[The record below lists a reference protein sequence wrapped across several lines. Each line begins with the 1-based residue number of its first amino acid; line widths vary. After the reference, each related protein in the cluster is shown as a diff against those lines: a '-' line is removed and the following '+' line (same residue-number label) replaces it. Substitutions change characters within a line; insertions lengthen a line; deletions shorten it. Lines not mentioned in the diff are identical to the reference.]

1 MVVTN
6 LRYAESEMAL
16 FGRVKAIAMALI
28 GCLCAV
34 ILVAAE
40 APARRVVMVSIDG
53 MRPQVYS
60 ESSQA
65 RVPTIRRLMQRGA
78 WSRGVTGVMP
88 TVTYPSHTT
97 MITGVAPGV
106 HGIYDNR
113 LADPDNTSGMAWYWY
128 ARDIKVTTLPAAVRA
143 AGGTAAAVSWPV
155 TVGMDLDYNVP
166 ELIQVRHRENLSL
179 VDALTLPAH
188 LLDGY
193 VKASGK
199 PLSWPIDD
207 DDREGLAE
215 WILGQHRPT
224 LLLLHLANSDSMS
237 HEHGPDSPEAV
248 AAIEHADLLLGRLL
262 DKVAAL
268 NLDASTDVVVVS
280 DHGFLPLTQMVNLN
294 AAFKAEGLLQTNARG
309 AVTSWEAF
317 AHSAGGSGYIL
328 LKRPD
333 DPQLVARVAAVLQ
346 KLAADPANGIDRV
359 MTRQDLEAAGAHLD
373 AAFGV
378 SMKRG
383 FYLGWDTFTVLTPV
397 TSKGGHGY
405 DPAFPE
411 LRSSLVV
418 AGPDVPQVGDLGVV
432 SMTRIAPTVAGW
444 LGVRLSPQSAE
455 PLTLSASSTR

>member
-1 MVVTN
+1 VT
-6 LRYAESEMAL
+6 S
-16 FGRVKAIAMALI
+16 
-28 GCLCAV
+28 
-34 ILVAAE
+34 ILA
-40 APARRVVMVSIDG
+40 
-53 MRPQVYS
+53 
-60 ESSQA
+60 
-65 RVPTIRRLMQRGA
+65 
-78 WSRGVTGVMP
+78 
-88 TVTYPSHTT
+88 
-97 MITGVAPGV
+97 
-106 HGIYDNR
+106 
-113 LADPDNTSGMAWYWY
+113 
-128 ARDIKVTTLPAAVRA
+128 
-143 AGGTAAAVSWPV
+143 
-155 TVGMDLDYNVP
+155 
-166 ELIQVRHRENLSL
+166 
-179 VDALTLPAH
+179 
-188 LLDGY
+188 
-193 VKASGK
+193 
-199 PLSWPIDD
+199 
-207 DDREGLAE
+207 
-215 WILGQHRPT
+215 
-224 LLLLHLANSDSMS
+224 
-237 HEHGPDSPEAV
+237 
-248 AAIEHADLLLGRLL
+248 

-383 FYLGWDTFTVLTPV
+383 FYLGWDTASVLTPV

-418 AGPDVPQVGDLGVV
+418 AGPDVPQVGDLGVKLGASEAFGAHAWLETPHGIPV
-432 SMTRIAPTVAGW
+432 GGDEAAQFAP
-444 LGVRLSPQSAE
+444 LLSVDPYA
-455 PLTLSASSTR
+455 

>member
-1 MVVTN
+1 
-6 LRYAESEMAL
+6 MAL
-16 FGRVKAIAMALI
+16 FGRVEAIAMALI

-34 ILVAAE
+34 ILVVAA
-40 APARRVVMVSIDG
+40 APARHVVMVSIDG

-383 FYLGWDTFTVLTPV
+383 FYLGWDTASVLTPV

-411 LRSSLVV
+411 LRSSLVF

>member
-1 MVVTN
+1 MFD
-6 LRYAESEMAL
+6 MAR
-16 FGRVKAIAMALI
+16 FERVRAVALALI
-28 GCLCAV
+28 ACLCAV
-34 ILVAAE
+34 VLVVAE
-40 APARRVVMVSIDG
+40 APARHVVMVSIDG
-53 MRPQVYS
+53 MRPQVYG

-65 RVPTIRRLMQRGA
+65 KVPTIRRLMQRGA

-97 MITGVAPGV
+97 MITGVTPAV

-166 ELIQVRHRENLSL
+166 ELIQVRHRENLEL
-179 VDALTLPAH
+179 VDALTMPAH

-215 WILGQHRPT
+215 WILGQHQPT
-224 LLLLHLANSDSMS
+224 LLLLHLADSDSMS

-268 NLDASTDVVVVS
+268 HLDASTDVVVVS
-280 DHGFLPLTQMVNLN
+280 DHGFLPLTQLVNLN

-309 AVTSWEAF
+309 SVASWEAY
-317 AHSAGGSGYIL
+317 ATQRRRQRLH
-328 LKRPD
+328 P
-333 DPQLVARVAAVLQ
+333 PQAAR
-346 KLAADPANGIDRV
+346 
-359 MTRQDLEAAGAHLD
+359 
-373 AAFGV
+373 
-378 SMKRG
+378 
-383 FYLGWDTFTVLTPV
+383 
-397 TSKGGHGY
+397 
-405 DPAFPE
+405 
-411 LRSSLVV
+411 
-418 AGPDVPQVGDLGVV
+418 
-432 SMTRIAPTVAGW
+432 
-444 LGVRLSPQSAE
+444 
-455 PLTLSASSTR
+455 

>member
-34 ILVAAE
+34 ILVVAA
-40 APARRVVMVSIDG
+40 APARHVVMVSIDG

-383 FYLGWDTFTVLTPV
+383 FYLGWDTASVLTPV

-411 LRSSLVV
+411 LRSSLVF

>member
-1 MVVTN
+1 
-6 LRYAESEMAL
+6 
-16 FGRVKAIAMALI
+16 
-28 GCLCAV
+28 
-34 ILVAAE
+34 
-40 APARRVVMVSIDG
+40 
-53 MRPQVYS
+53 
-60 ESSQA
+60 
-65 RVPTIRRLMQRGA
+65 
-78 WSRGVTGVMP
+78 
-88 TVTYPSHTT
+88 
-97 MITGVAPGV
+97 
-106 HGIYDNR
+106 
-113 LADPDNTSGMAWYWY
+113 MAWYWY

-166 ELIQVRHRENLSL
+166 ELIQVRHRENLEL

-188 LLDGY
+188 LLDAY
-193 VKASGK
+193 LKTSGK

-309 AVTSWEAF
+309 AVTSWVAF

-383 FYLGWDTFTVLTPV
+383 FYLGWDTASVLTPV

>member
-1 MVVTN
+1 MFD
-6 LRYAESEMAL
+6 MAR
-16 FGRVKAIAMALI
+16 FERVKVIAVALI
-28 GCLCAV
+28 ACLCAV
-34 ILVAAE
+34 VLVVAE
-40 APARRVVMVSIDG
+40 APPRHVVMVSIDG

-383 FYLGWDTFTVLTPV
+383 FYLGWDTASVLTPV

>member
-34 ILVAAE
+34 ILVVAA
-40 APARRVVMVSIDG
+40 APARHVVMVSIDG

-383 FYLGWDTFTVLTPV
+383 FYLGWDTASVLTPV

>member
-1 MVVTN
+1 MPCF
-6 LRYAESEMAL
+6 E
-16 FGRVKAIAMALI
+16 RVRAIALALI
-28 GCLCAV
+28 AFLCAV

-53 MRPQVYS
+53 MRPQVYA

-65 RVPTIRRLMQRGA
+65 KVPTIRRLMQRGA

-166 ELIQVRHRENLSL
+166 ELIQVRHRENLEL

-188 LLDGY
+188 LLDAY
-193 VKASGK
+193 LKTSGK

-215 WILGQHRPT
+215 WILGQHQPT
-224 LLLLHLANSDSMS
+224 LLLLHLADSDSMS
-237 HEHGPDSPEAV
+237 HEHGPDSPQAL

-268 NLDASTDVVVVS
+268 HFDGSTDVVVVS
-280 DHGFLPLTQMVNLN
+280 DHGFLPLTQLVNLN

-309 AVTSWEAF
+309 SVASWEAY

-333 DPQLVARVAAVLQ
+333 DPELVAKVAAVLQ

-383 FYLGWDTFTVLTPV
+383 FYLGWDTASVLTPV

>member
-1 MVVTN
+1 MPCFERV
-6 LRYAESEMAL
+6 RAGAL
-16 FGRVKAIAMALI
+16 ALI
-28 GCLCAV
+28 ASLCAV

-53 MRPQVYS
+53 MRPQVYA

-65 RVPTIRRLMQRGA
+65 KVPTIRRLMQRGA

-113 LADPDNTSGMAWYWY
+113 LADPENTSGMAWYWY

-383 FYLGWDTFTVLTPV
+383 FYLGWDTASVLTPV

>member
-1 MVVTN
+1 MPCFERV
-6 LRYAESEMAL
+6 RAGAL
-16 FGRVKAIAMALI
+16 ALI
-28 GCLCAV
+28 AFLCAV

-53 MRPQVYS
+53 MRPQVYA

-65 RVPTIRRLMQRGA
+65 KVPTIRRLMQRGA

-128 ARDIKVTTLPAAVRA
+128 ARDIKVRTLPAAVRA
-143 AGGTAAAVSWPV
+143 AGGSAAAVSWPV

-166 ELIQVRHRENLSL
+166 ELIQVRHRENLEL

-188 LLDGY
+188 LLDAY
-193 VKASGK
+193 VKTSGK

-215 WILGQHRPT
+215 WILGQHQPT
-224 LLLLHLANSDSMS
+224 LLLLHLADSDSMS
-237 HEHGPDSPEAV
+237 HEHGPDSPQAL
-248 AAIEHADLLLGRLL
+248 AAIEHADVLLGRLL

-268 NLDASTDVVVVS
+268 RLDASTDVVVVS
-280 DHGFLPLTQMVNLN
+280 DHGFLPLTQLVNLN

-309 AVTSWEAF
+309 SVASWEAY

-333 DPQLVARVAAVLQ
+333 DPELVAKVAAVLQ

-359 MTRQDLEAAGAHLD
+359 MTRRDLEAASAHLD
-373 AAFGV
+373 ASFGV

-383 FYLGWDTFTVLTPV
+383 FYLGWDTSSVLTPV

-411 LRSSLVV
+411 LRSSLVF

-444 LGVRLSPQSAE
+444 LGVRLSPESAE
-455 PLTLSASSTR
+455 PLTLSPSSTR

>member
-1 MVVTN
+1 
-6 LRYAESEMAL
+6 MAC
-16 FGRVKAIAMALI
+16 FERVRAVALALI
-28 GCLCAV
+28 ACLCAV
-34 ILVAAE
+34 VLVVAE
-40 APARRVVMVSIDG
+40 APARHVVMVSIDG

-65 RVPTIRRLMQRGA
+65 KVPTIRRLMQRGA

-97 MITGVAPGV
+97 MITGVSPAV

-166 ELIQVRHRENLSL
+166 ELIQVRHRENLEL
-179 VDALTLPAH
+179 VDALTMPAH

-215 WILGQHRPT
+215 WILGQHQPT
-224 LLLLHLANSDSMS
+224 LLLLHLAASDSMS

-268 NLDASTDVVVVS
+268 HLDASTDVVVVS
-280 DHGFLPLTQMVNLN
+280 DHGFLPLTQLVNLN
-294 AAFKAEGLLQTNARG
+294 AAFKAEGLLQTSARG
-309 AVTSWEAF
+309 SVTSWEAY
-317 AHSAGGSGYIL
+317 ATSAGGSGYVL

-333 DPQLVARVAAVLQ
+333 DPELLARVAAVLQ

-359 MTRQDLEAAGAHLD
+359 MTRQDLEAVGAHLD
-373 AAFGV
+373 ASFGV

-383 FYLGWDTFTVLTPV
+383 FYLGSDTSSLLTPV

-432 SMTRIAPTVAGW
+432 SMTRIAPTVAAW

-455 PLTLSASSTR
+455 ALTLSASSTR

>member
-1 MVVTN
+1 MPCFERV
-6 LRYAESEMAL
+6 RAGAL
-16 FGRVKAIAMALI
+16 ALI
-28 GCLCAV
+28 ASLCAV

-53 MRPQVYS
+53 MRPQVYA

-65 RVPTIRRLMQRGA
+65 KVPTIRRLMQRGA

-359 MTRQDLEAAGAHLD
+359 MTQQDREAAGAHLD

-383 FYLGWDTFTVLTPV
+383 FYLGWDTASVLTPV